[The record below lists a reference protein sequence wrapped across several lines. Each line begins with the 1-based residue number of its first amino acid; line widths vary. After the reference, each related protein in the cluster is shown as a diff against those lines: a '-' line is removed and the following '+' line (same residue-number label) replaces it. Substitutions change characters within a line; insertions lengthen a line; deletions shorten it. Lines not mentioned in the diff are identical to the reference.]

1 VSSTDVGSVVAA
13 DHEDGAYAQPSWR
26 QRQTGAVRAIWST
39 PEGLIGTGI
48 LVVLLLV
55 ITIGPHV
62 APYSPYAIGV
72 GPPAQGPSSAHL
84 LGTDTL
90 GRDILSRVLTGGG
103 SVIVIP
109 LLGILIAF
117 AIGGFLGMLAG
128 YLGGW
133 PDLMTSRT
141 VDVMLSLPPLLM
153 ILVVVSA
160 AGSSTAV
167 LVLAVAV
174 VYAPR
179 IARVLRGATRGPA
192 TREYVLAAQARGERN
207 SRIVLRE
214 ILPNIYPTFF
224 VEFASRLSYAIIFI
238 ATLNF
243 LGLGLQPPSSNWAVM
258 VADSR
263 ISVTTA
269 PLATVIP
276 AVAIGALSVG
286 IGLIADAVS
295 RHSKVTA
302 GADLLR

>member
-1 VSSTDVGSVVAA
+1 MSTASAA
-13 DHEDGAYAQPSWR
+13 PTRRAAHSWR
-26 QRQTGAVRAIWST
+26 TWFGSQSAVGRALWGTAEGRIGAAI
-39 PEGLIGTGI
+39 LIAF
-48 LVVLLLV
+48 VLLIV
-55 ITIGPHV
+55 IGPHV
-62 APYSPYAIGV
+62 APYPPNEIGA
-72 GPPAQGPSSAHL
+72 GPPAQGPSTEHL

-109 LLGILIAF
+109 ILGIVLAF
-117 AIGGFLGMLAG
+117 VIGGFLGMLAG

-133 PDLMTSRT
+133 T
-141 VDVMLSLPPLLM
+141 DVATTRSLDVLLSLPPLLM
-153 ILVVVSA
+153 ILVVVST
-160 AGSSTAV
+160 AGASTTV

-174 VYAPR
+174 VYGPR

-192 TREYVLAAQARGERN
+192 TREYVLAAQARGERP

-224 VEFASRLSYAIIFI
+224 VEFASRLSYAVIFI

-263 ISVTTA
+263 ESVSSA
-269 PLATVIP
+269 PLATIVP
-276 AVAIGALSVG
+276 AVAIGLLSVG

-295 RHSKVTA
+295 RHTRVE
-302 GADLLR
+302 GAVEFLR